1 MNPVPFYALK
11 GALIS
16 PLVSSGAILLN
27 VLVIMLPLSS
37 FCSDLTS
44 VFSAVFTFWCKS
56 EVDFSGELLPS
67 SFLSIS
73 MSEVWV

>member
-1 MNPVPFYALK
+1 
-11 GALIS
+11 
-16 PLVSSGAILLN
+16 
-27 VLVIMLPLSS
+27 
-37 FCSDLTS
+37 
-44 VFSAVFTFWCKS
+44 VFSAVLTFWCKS